1 MTDRYLGFPFLH
13 HLGASGALSLTKQA
27 PQFLIGRIQ
36 VCLQLPIMAGRG
48 RAGIVWIDVRFLLPC
63 GLTLINNNNVDAE
76 TGSLLAEKKND

>member
-1 MTDRYLGFPFLH
+1 MTDGEPGIPFFH
-13 HLGASGALSLTKQA
+13 HLGTRGAFLVTKQA